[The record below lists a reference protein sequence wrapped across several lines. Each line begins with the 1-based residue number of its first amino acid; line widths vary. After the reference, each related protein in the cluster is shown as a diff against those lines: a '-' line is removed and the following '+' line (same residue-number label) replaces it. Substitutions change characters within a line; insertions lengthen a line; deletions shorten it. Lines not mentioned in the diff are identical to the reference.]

1 MLFKDLKT
9 QYEVLREEIDTRI
22 QSVLN
27 RSAFI
32 LGREV
37 EELEERLAGYVGRK
51 HCVTCASGS
60 DALMLAMMAW
70 GIGPGDAI
78 IVPDFTFA
86 ATAGAASVLG
96 AAPVFTD
103 IDPETFTMDPGS
115 LEKTILQLLREG
127 RLIPKVIIPVDLFG
141 LPADYDRILPIADK
155 YRLKVL
161 EDGAQGFGGSIRGKR
176 ACSFGDISVTSFF
189 PAKPLGC
196 YGDGGALFTD
206 DDEADALLRSLRAQG
221 RSPEDKYESVRTGI
235 NSRLDTLQAAVL
247 LAKLTVFEDYELAQT
262 DLIAKHYSS
271 RLRHRF
277 RTPLVPNGFAS
288 SWAQYTI
295 LLSGGEERDL
305 MREKL
310 KEQEIPSMIYY
321 PRGLHSMKAYDK
333 PGYSDEQFPN
343 TCSIAARCLSLPIHP
358 YMKTEDVDRVCA
370 ILLDEPAGG

>member
-22 QSVLN
+22 QSVIN

-96 AAPVFTD
+96 ATPAFTD

-247 LAKLTVFEDYELAQT
+247 LAKLTAFEDYELAQT

-295 LLSGGEERDL
+295 LLSCGEERDL

>member
-221 RSPEDKYESVRTGI
+221 RSPEDKYESVRTGF

-247 LAKLTVFEDYELAQT
+247 LAKLTAFEDYELAQT

>member
-141 LPADYDRILPIADK
+141 LPADYDCILPIADK

-295 LLSGGEERDL
+295 LLSDGEERDL

>member
-70 GIGPGDAI
+70 GIGPGDAV

-96 AAPVFTD
+96 ATPAFTD

-141 LPADYDRILPIADK
+141 LPADYGRILPIADE

-247 LAKLTVFEDYELAQT
+247 LAKLTAFEDYELAQT
-262 DLIAKHYSS
+262 DLIARHYSS

-358 YMKTEDVDRVCA
+358 YMKTEDVDRICA